1 MSKAAANTGLGP
13 IAVVAIEQYFPEEQ
27 RIIEDKLA
35 FQILPLGMRIF
46 VRMMKPDLIRAWMIR
61 SSEKDAPGLWG
72 AMICRKRYIGEK
84 LIESVSQINSVVN
97 LGSGFDTMAYRL
109 SALSDMPVWE
119 ADQHRNMHLKQAR
132 LCKLFGAIPS
142 HVRLVSIDF
151 DREELDTALKLQGYS
166 LDKRT
171 FFILEAITQ
180 YLTET
185 GIKKT
190 FDFLA
195 RAASGS
201 HLAFSYVRKD
211 FINGKNM
218 YSWEKGYKK
227 YVVKDKLWHFGM
239 DPEDWPGFLREY
251 GWMVVEDI
259 GYKEL
264 TERYITP
271 TGRILDSTPLE
282 RIVYAKK
289 L

>member
-13 IAVVAIEQYFPEEQ
+13 IAVVAIEQYFPEKQ
-27 RIIEDKLA
+27 RIFEDKLA
-35 FQILPLGMRIF
+35 HQILPSGMRIF
-46 VRMMKPDLIRAWMIR
+46 VQLMRPESIRVWMIR
-61 SSEKDAPGLWG
+61 LSEKDAPGIWG
-72 AMICRKRYIGEK
+72 AMMCRKRYIDEK

-97 LGSGFDTMAYRL
+97 LGSGFDTRAYRL
-109 SALSDMPVWE
+109 PALSDMPVWE
-119 ADQHRNMHLKQAR
+119 VDQHKNILLKQAR
-132 LCKLFGAIPS
+132 LYKIFGAIPS

-151 DREELDTALKLQGYS
+151 DCEELDMALASQDYS
-166 LDKRT
+166 IDKRT
-171 FFILEAITQ
+171 FFILEAVTQ

-185 GIKKT
+185 GIKKI

-218 YSWEKGYKK
+218 YGWEKGYKK
-227 YVVKDKLWHFGM
+227 YVVKDKLWIFGM
-239 DPEDWPGFLREY
+239 DPEDWPDFLGEY
-251 GWMVVEDI
+251 GWKVVEDI

-282 RIVYAKK
+282 RIVYAEK